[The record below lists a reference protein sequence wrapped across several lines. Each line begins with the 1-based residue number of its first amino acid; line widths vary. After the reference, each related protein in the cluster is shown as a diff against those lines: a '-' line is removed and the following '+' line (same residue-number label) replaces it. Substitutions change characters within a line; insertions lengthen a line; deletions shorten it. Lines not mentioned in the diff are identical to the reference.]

1 MWHNYSTE
9 TQCNHDTGELRFSSV
24 QCETLETIPC
34 SGSKQR
40 QRQWVQQKDRVTER
54 DTDRQ
59 KQMGNQTENKWILTS
74 CQPHGVTSGQKTDRQ
89 TNQQGAKW
97 LTQKTLLGRLG
108 PKQKVKLLSKQ
119 YRGDWATS
127 RGLRWLMV
135 WGRLV
140 SKQWV
145 KTAKYYSVGKT
156 AFKREG
162 QNSIWCRG
170 TGLSTEGQ
178 KHMV

>member
-1 MWHNYSTE
+1 
-9 TQCNHDTGELRFSSV
+9 
-24 QCETLETIPC
+24 
-34 SGSKQR
+34 
-40 QRQWVQQKDRVTER
+40 
-54 DTDRQ
+54 
-59 KQMGNQTENKWILTS
+59 MGNQTENKWILTS